1 MSAPGQD
8 NGQSTGQPSGWSSLR
23 RLLPIAGAVAGGI
36 AVGSWNESLGNFLAP
51 FGRLYLSLLLMC
63 VIPIIGA
70 AVVSSLG
77 RLVADHKLGR
87 NLVVIVVVF
96 WIGMLLAAAIGTTAG
111 WATKVGRDLQMSP
124 ALGALL
130 LEVESTS
137 GGGVLGDPGGG
148 RGEEARHVE
157 LFEGPQTGRASPAG
171 RRGGGPGSVDPESP
185 KLFTYLEKLIPG
197 NLIEAY
203 LEDNYLAVLF
213 FSVLLGVALGFVPA
227 ETRGMAL
234 GVVEAL
240 FDSLL
245 RIISWVIWLLP
256 LGLLCIVAGQV
267 AGGGLAFVSVFRK
280 VILVSLV
287 TTVATMVLFTLTI
300 WRIRRVS
307 PLRVLRELREPL
319 LVAFAT
325 SSSFASIPAAMVAL
339 KRGLG
344 LKRENVNLFLPLGI
358 TLNPIGSALFFSLSS
373 IFAIQL
379 HSSADSTLG
388 PGAALA
394 LVFGS
399 VLAGLAAM
407 GLPGVSALYMLGLVL
422 EPIGVPPEVGIVA
435 LLAVAPIIDPLFT
448 MVNVFGNCTATCV
461 LDRYLH

>member
-1 MSAPGQD
+1 MSPEGRK
-8 NGQSTGQPSGWSSLR
+8 TGGWGSLR
-23 RLLPIAGAVAGGI
+23 RLIPIVAAI
-36 AVGSWNESLGNFLAP
+36 AVGVLVGVWNEPAGRFLAP

-77 RLVADHKLGR
+77 RLVAEQKLGR
-87 NLVVIVVVF
+87 NLLVIVLVF
-96 WIGMLLAAAIGTTAG
+96 WIGMLLAAGIGTTAG
-111 WATKVGRDLQMSP
+111 WLTGVGKDLRMSP

-130 LEVESTS
+130 LEMESTS
-137 GGGVLGDPGGG
+137 GGGVLGDPSASDAEEG
-148 RGEEARHVE
+148 RYVE
-157 LFEGPQTGRASPAG
+157 LFEGPPAG
-171 RRGGGPGSVDPESP
+171 SRRRSEGSGAGGPGDERPR
-185 KLFTYLEKLIPG
+185 LFAYLDQLIPG
-197 NLIEAY
+197 NLVEAY

-227 ETRGMAL
+227 ETRTVAL

-256 LGLLCIVAGQV
+256 LGLLCLVAGQV
-267 AGGGLAFVSVFRK
+267 ASGGLEFISVFRK
-280 VILVSLV
+280 VILVSLG
-287 TTVATMVLFTLTI
+287 TTLATMVLFTITI
-300 WRIRRVS
+300 WRIRRIS
-307 PLRVLRELREPL
+307 PWRVLRELREPL

-339 KRGLG
+339 KQGLG
-344 LKRENVNLFLPLGI
+344 LKKENVNLFLPLGI

-373 IFAIQL
+373 IFALQL
-379 HSSADSTLG
+379 QS
-388 PGAALA
+388 GAESLLTPASALA

-407 GLPGVSALYMLGLVL
+407 GLPGVSALWMLGLVL

-461 LDRYLH
+461 LDRYLSQ

>member
-1 MSAPGQD
+1 MSD
-8 NGQSTGQPSGWSSLR
+8 EQPKAGWGSLR
-23 RLLPIAGAVAGGI
+23 RLIPIVSAVVVGGAIGT
-36 AVGSWNESLGNFLAP
+36 WNPSLGDFLGP

-77 RLVADHKLGR
+77 RLVAEQKLGK
-87 NLVVIVVVF
+87 NLLVIVLVF
-96 WIGMLLAAAIGTTAG
+96 WVGMLLAAAIGTTAG
-111 WATKVGRDLQMSP
+111 WATGVGKDLQMSP

-130 LEVESTS
+130 LEMESTS
-137 GGGVLGDPGGG
+137 GGGVLDPGGA
-148 RGEEARHVE
+148 GEEARYVE
-157 LFEGPQTGRASPAG
+157 LFDGPPARSSG
-171 RRGGGPGSVDPESP
+171 AGSGSLADAGERPR
-185 KLFTYLEKLIPG
+185 LFTYLDKLIPG

-213 FSVLLGVALGFVPA
+213 FSVLLGVALGFVPRA
-227 ETRGMAL
+227 TRDVAL

-245 RIISWVIWLLP
+245 RIITWVIWLLP
-256 LGLLCIVAGQV
+256 LGLMCIVAGQV

-280 VILVSLV
+280 VILVSLI
-287 TTVATMVLFTLTI
+287 TTVSTMILFTLTI
-300 WRIRRVS
+300 WRIRGVG
-307 PLRVLRELREPL
+307 PMRVLRELREPL

-373 IFAIQL
+373 IFAVQL
-379 HSSADSTLG
+379 HSG
-388 PGAALA
+388 PESSFALTAALA
-394 LVFGS
+394 LIFGS

-448 MVNVFGNCTATCV
+448 MVNVFGNCTATCI
-461 LDRYLH
+461 LDRYLG

>member
-1 MSAPGQD
+1 MSGAEPRA
-8 NGQSTGQPSGWSSLR
+8 GWGSLR
-23 RLLPIAGAVAGGI
+23 RLIPIVI
-36 AVGSWNESLGNFLAP
+36 AVGAGVALGTWNEPVGNFLGP

-87 NLVVIVVVF
+87 NLVVIVLVF

-111 WATKVGRDLQMSP
+111 WATGVGRDLQMSP

-130 LEVESTS
+130 LEMESTS
-137 GGGVLGDPGGG
+137 GGGVLGDPSAPGA
-148 RGEEARHVE
+148 EEARYVE
-157 LFEGPQTGRASPAG
+157 LFEGPGSLG
-171 RRGGGPGSVDPESP
+171 RRLADSGPRSP
-185 KLFTYLEKLIPG
+185 GNEVEENPRLLTYLEKLIPG

-227 ETRGMAL
+227 ATRDVAL

-256 LGLLCIVAGQV
+256 AGLLCIVAGQV
-267 AGGGLAFVSVFRK
+267 AGGGLEFVSVFRK
-280 VILVSLV
+280 VIVVSLV
-287 TTVATMVLFTLTI
+287 TTLATMGLFTLTI
-300 WRIRRVS
+300 WRIRGVA

-344 LKRENVNLFLPLGI
+344 LRKENVNLFLPLGI

-373 IFAIQL
+373 IFAVQL
-379 HSSADSTLG
+379 HSG
-388 PGAALA
+388 PETAFGPTAAFA
-394 LVFGS
+394 LIFGS

-407 GLPGVSALYMLGLVL
+407 GLPGVSALWMLGLVL

-461 LDRYLH
+461 LDRVLSDSG

>member
-1 MSAPGQD
+1 MSEPD
-8 NGQSTGQPSGWSSLR
+8 PSAGWGSLR
-23 RLLPIAGAVAGGI
+23 RLIPIVSAVVVGAALG
-36 AVGSWNESLGNFLAP
+36 AWSEAAGNFLAP

-77 RLVADHKLGR
+77 RLVAEQKLGK
-87 NLVVIVVVF
+87 NLLVIVLVF
-96 WIGMLLAAAIGTTAG
+96 WVGMLVAAAIGTTAG
-111 WATKVGRDLQMSP
+111 WATGVGKDLQMSP

-130 LEVESTS
+130 LEMESTS
-137 GGGVLGDPGGG
+137 GGGVPGDPSATGAD
-148 RGEEARHVE
+148 ARPVE
-157 LFEGPQTGRASPAG
+157 LFEGPADPARSGATAGDPAEGRP
-171 RRGGGPGSVDPESP
+171 RF
-185 KLFTYLEKLIPG
+185 FTYLEKLIPG

-213 FSVLLGVALGFVPA
+213 FSILLGVALGFVPA
-227 ETRGMAL
+227 ETRNVAL

-256 LGLLCIVAGQV
+256 AGLLCIVAGQV

-287 TTVATMVLFTLTI
+287 TTVATMTLFTLTI
-300 WRIRRVS
+300 WRVRGTS
-307 PLRVLRELREPL
+307 PFGVLRALREPL

-373 IFAIQL
+373 IFAVQL
-379 HSSADSTLG
+379 HSGAESLLG
-388 PGAALA
+388 PTAALA

-448 MVNVFGNCTATCV
+448 MVNVFGNCTATCI
-461 LDRYLH
+461 LDRYLG

>member
-1 MSAPGQD
+1 MTKAERIADWG
-8 NGQSTGQPSGWSSLR
+8 SLR
-23 RLLPIAGAVAGGI
+23 RLIPIVVAVAAGMALG
-36 AVGSWNESLGNFLAP
+36 AWNQPIGNLLAP
-51 FGRLYLSLLLMC
+51 FGRLYLSMLLMC

-77 RLVADHKLGR
+77 RLVADHKLGK
-87 NLVVIVVVF
+87 NLLVIVLVF
-96 WIGMLLAAAIGTTAG
+96 WVGMLLAAAIGTTAG
-111 WATKVGRDLQMSP
+111 WVTGVGKDLQMSP

-130 LEVESTS
+130 LELESTS
-137 GGGVLGDPGGG
+137 GGGVLGDPSSAGSEEG
-148 RGEEARHVE
+148 RYVE
-157 LFEGPQTGRASPAG
+157 LFEGPASL
-171 RRGGGPGSVDPESP
+171 RRESAVSGSGEPGAERPR
-185 KLFTYLEKLIPG
+185 LFTYLDKLIPG
-197 NLIEAY
+197 NLAEAY

-213 FSVLLGVALGFVPA
+213 FSILLGVALGFVPA
-227 ETRGMAL
+227 ETRNVAL

-267 AGGGLAFVSVFRK
+267 ASGGLAFVSVFRK

-287 TTVATMVLFTLTI
+287 TTVATMVLFTITI
-300 WRIRRVS
+300 WRMRGIS
-307 PLRVLRELREPL
+307 PWRVLRELREPL

-339 KRGLG
+339 KQGLG
-344 LKRENVNLFLPLGI
+344 LKKENVNLFLPLGI
-358 TLNPIGSALFFSLSS
+358 TLNPIGSALFFSLSA
-373 IFAIQL
+373 IFALQL
-379 HSSADSTLG
+379 HSGSESLLTLTS
-388 PGAALA
+388 ALA

-407 GLPGVSALYMLGLVL
+407 GLPGVSALWMLGLVL

-448 MVNVFGNCTATCV
+448 MVNVFGNCTATCI
-461 LDRYLH
+461 LDRYVSGST